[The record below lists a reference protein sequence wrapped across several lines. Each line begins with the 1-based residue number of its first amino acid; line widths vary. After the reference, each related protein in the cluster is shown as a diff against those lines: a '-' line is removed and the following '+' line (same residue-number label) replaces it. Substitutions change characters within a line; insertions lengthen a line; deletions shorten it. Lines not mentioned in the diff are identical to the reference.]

1 MMTDYDL
8 IIIGGG
14 AAAFAA
20 ANKAN
25 QLEEETLMI
34 NDSQDLPLGGT
45 CVNVGCVPSKT
56 LLHQG
61 GENYYPKNSNF
72 KAIDL
77 EGNADLVEAI
87 NETNE
92 MVEGFREGNYEKVVD
107 KQDYVDLVDGRAKFK
122 DENTVEVKEEAY
134 TADKFL
140 IATGASTFE
149 PPIDGINEVDYLTNE
164 SVLELDYQPDKVVV
178 IGGGPLGLEWSQ
190 IFHHF
195 DTEVVVLERNDRF
208 LKMED
213 SLISGEIE
221 KHLSNEGIEMHSSA
235 ETQKVREENGQKIVE
250 TEINGEEQ
258 VFKADE
264 ILLATGIDP
273 NTNDLN
279 TEEAGIETDDR
290 GFVEINERMETSQN
304 HIYAAGDV
312 TGELPLETVA
322 AKQGN
327 FATQNMFEDSTE
339 SEDSARSSEHESSP
353 SVEKEINYD
362 EIPHAVFTSP
372 QVAAVGMTEQE
383 YMEEYDT
390 CLCSTVRMDQVEKA
404 EAIKDTRGIA
414 RMVLDHETEEVL
426 GFHIVGPMAADIITT
441 ATYAVK
447 NQMTID
453 EIRDTVHI
461 FPTLSEVVKKAAQ
474 SFDADLDEM
483 ACCVE

>member
-25 QLEEETLMI
+25 QLEKQTLMI

-61 GENYYPKNSNF
+61 EENYYPKNSDF
-72 KAIDL
+72 RAINL

-87 NETNE
+87 EETKE
-92 MVEGFREGNYEKVVD
+92 MVKQFREGNYEKVVD

-122 DENTVEVKEEAY
+122 EENIVEVNGENY
-134 TADKFL
+134 SADRFL

-149 PPIDGINEVDYLTNE
+149 PPINGIEEVDYLTNE
-164 SVLELDYQPDKVVV
+164 SVLELDYQPDKVIV

-208 LKMED
+208 LHRED
-213 SLISGEIE
+213 PLISQEIE
-221 KHLSNEGIEMHSSA
+221 KHLSNEGIEMHPSA
-235 ETQKVREENGQKIVE
+235 ETQKVREENGQKIIE
-250 TEINGEEQ
+250 AEIEGEKQ
-258 VFKADE
+258 IFKADE

-273 NTNDLN
+273 NTDDLN

-327 FATQNMFEDSTE
+327 FATQNMFED
-339 SEDSARSSEHESSP
+339 
-353 SVEKEINYD
+353 VEKEVNYD

-390 CLCSTVRMDQVEKA
+390 CLCSAVRMDQVEKA

-414 RMVLDHETEEVL
+414 RMVLDHETEEVI